1 MENHMSLLVRLASRI
16 ANTPLMIA
24 AHKLDAILK
33 AIGPRIG
40 LATEADSELLDEALA
55 KPARTRAMPGGDL
68 AVIPVYDTLV
78 QRAGGARPISGVTTY
93 EQIRAALRAAL
104 ADPNVQAIVFDIDSP
119 GGESAGLFDLVDEI
133 RAARKTKPIYAVA
146 NEEAYSAAYAIA
158 SAAEKVYTPRTG
170 GLGSIGVI
178 AVHVD
183 ESAAEEQAG
192 LKYTTIFAGARK
204 NDFSPHEPL
213 SADARAIAQ
222 THVDD
227 VYGIF
232 ASTVARNRNMPVQK
246 VRATEAGIY
255 RGKGAVDAGLAD
267 EVASWDEAIQ
277 RIATDLKKKGGI
289 AGMAEEKKVNA
300 AAPEASPE
308 QPPATAEKKEAAPAA
323 AVTEQAVV
331 TALDVGEAK
340 AEAKR
345 EAIRDFKEIREVCE
359 PFVRRGLISADFA
372 GKLVEEGLSVDQAR
386 ARVLTSLA
394 EKSESEPIRS
404 MVSALGTGEASPLIA
419 DAERRR
425 AAAAARQ
432 SQGARG

>member
-1 MENHMSLLVRLASRI
+1 MENHMSLLIRLASRI

-24 AHKLDAILK
+24 AHKLDAILR
-33 AIGPRIG
+33 AVGPRIG
-40 LATEADSELLDEALA
+40 LATEADTELFDEALA

-158 SAAEKVYTPRTG
+158 SAAERIYTPRTG

-222 THVDD
+222 THVDE

-232 ASTVARNRNMPVQK
+232 ATTVARNRNMPVQK
-246 VRATEAGIY
+246 VRDSEAGIY
-255 RGKGAVDAGLAD
+255 RGKSAVEAGLAD
-267 EVASWDEAIQ
+267 EVASWDEAMQ
-277 RIATDLKKKGGI
+277 KIATDLKRRGGVT
-289 AGMAEEKKVNA
+289 GMPEERKISTA
-300 AAPEASPE
+300 ATETPAE
-308 QPPATAEKKEAAPAA
+308 QPPATS
-323 AVTEQAVV
+323 VTDRPVV
-331 TALDVGEAK
+331 TAVAAAPNIDEARAAAREEGRK
-340 AEAKR
+340 EALAR
-345 EAIRDFKEIREVCE
+345 MQDIRELCE
-359 PFVRRGLISADFA
+359 PFVRRGLIGADLA
-372 GKLVEEGLSVDQAR
+372 SKLVEEGLLVDQAR
-386 ARVLTSLA
+386 ARVLGMLA

-425 AAAAARQ
+425 AAASAGR
-432 SQGARG
+432 R